1 MKLIKPEKTT
11 NWILLGIPLIFI
23 LGSIFHFLYELTGKL
38 NLVALIA
45 PINESIWEHTKLA
58 LVPMFCWWLLWY
70 LLRGKKLNI
79 NKNNWFVASFTATIA
94 VPILIVLFYYT
105 YTGGFNIHSLAVDI
119 TSFFVSVAV
128 AQLLGLYI
136 YKHGN
141 FTNTAY
147 TGIIILIILLASIY
161 IMLTL
166 NPPHLPL
173 FMDNNSGLYG
183 LPK

>member
-1 MKLIKPEKTT
+1 MKSIKADKTT
-11 NWILLGIPLIFI
+11 RWILLGIPLIFI

-38 NLVALIA
+38 TLVAFFA

-58 LVPMFCWWLLWY
+58 LVPMLCWWLLWY
-70 LLRGKKLNI
+70 LIRGKKLGVNR
-79 NKNNWFVASFTATIA
+79 NNWFMAAFIATIS

-147 TGIIILIILLASIY
+147 TGIIILLILLASIY